1 MKKFSLIF
9 YLSILTTTV
18 FSQESN
24 HDQIV
29 NSFNSYKEAILNNNG
44 EEAIKYV
51 DSRTIK
57 YYSDILETT
66 KKADSAAVAG
76 LGVLDK
82 LMVLSI
88 RHRTNQADI
97 LSFDGKALLL
107 YAIKEGMVGKNS
119 VVSNTIGETT
129 INENFAKAEFIYDG
143 QKTPFFFHF
152 YKENEVWKMD
162 LTQLFTMSRAAFKK
176 MISDS
181 GKDENIFFLEILE
194 ILTGKKPT
202 SKIWLPIVQ

>member
-1 MKKFSLIF
+1 MKKLSLIVGF
-9 YLSILTTTV
+9 YLFSIIA

-44 EEAIKYV
+44 EEAIKYI

-66 KKADSAAVAG
+66 KKADSAAVVG

-88 RHRTNQADI
+88 RHRTSKADI

-119 VVSNTIGETT
+119 VASNTIGETT
-129 INENFAKAEFIYDG
+129 VNEEFAKAEFIFNG
-143 QKTPFFFHF
+143 QKTPFFFTF
-152 YKENEVWKMD
+152 I
-162 LTQLFTMSRAAFKK
+162 KK
-176 MISDS
+176 MIY
-181 GKDENIFFLEILE
+181 GK
-194 ILTGKKPT
+194 LT
-202 SKIWLPIVQ
+202 